1 MLALFGATTLMLVAG
16 RWVLPAASGEANL
29 KSENVEIHIIDDNF
43 FLKWNSSSESVRNVT
58 FSADYQILG
67 TDNWKKLPGCQH
79 VTSSKCN
86 FSSVELKDVFEKIE
100 LRIRAEEGNNT
111 STWYEVEPFVPFL
124 EAQIGPPEVH
134 LEAEDKAIILSIS
147 PPGAEDSIMWALD
160 RSSFRY
166 SVVIW
171 KNSSSLEERTET
183 VYSEDKI
190 YKLSP
195 EITYCLKVKAEL
207 RLQSRVGCYSP
218 VYCINTTE
226 RHKVPSPENVQINV
240 DNQTYVLKWDYPYES
255 TTFQAQWLH
264 AFLKK
269 IPGKHSNKWKQ
280 IPNCENVTT
289 THCVFP
295 RDIFSRGI
303 YYVRVRA
310 SNGNGTSFWSEEK
323 EFNTEVKPIIFPPV
337 ISMKSITDD
346 SLRVSV
352 GASEESENMSVNQ
365 LYPLVYE
372 VIFWE
377 NTSNAE
383 RKVLEKRTDFT
394 FPNLK
399 PLTVY
404 CVKARALIENDR
416 RNKGSSFSDTVC
428 EKTKPGNTSKTWL
441 IAGICTALFSIP
453 VVIYV
458 VRVFLRCVKYV
469 FFPSSKPPSSVDE
482 YFSDQPLRNLLL
494 STSEE
499 QTERCFI
506 IENASIITE
515 IEETNEVDEVHE
527 EYNSQAS
534 QDSGNYSNE
543 DENSGSKINEE
554 FLQQDSV

>member
-1 MLALFGATTLMLVAG
+1 MLSLLGATTLMLVAG

-79 VTSSKCN
+79 ITSSKCN

-124 EAQIGPPEVH
+124 KAQIGPPDVH

-147 PPGAEDSIMWALD
+147 PPGTEDSIMWALD

-183 VYSEDKI
+183 VYPEDKI

-240 DNQTYVLKWDYPYES
+240 DNQAYVLKWDYPYES
-255 TTFQAQWLH
+255 TTFQAQWLR

-295 RDIFSRGI
+295 RDIFSMGI

-346 SLRVSV
+346 SLHVSV

-416 RNKGSSFSDTVC
+416 WNKGSSYSDTVC
-428 EKTKPGNTSKTWL
+428 EKTKP
-441 IAGICTALFSIP
+441 
-453 VVIYV
+453 
-458 VRVFLRCVKYV
+458 VFL
-469 FFPSSKPPSSVDE
+469 
-482 YFSDQPLRNLLL
+482 
-494 STSEE
+494 
-499 QTERCFI
+499 
-506 IENASIITE
+506 
-515 IEETNEVDEVHE
+515 
-527 EYNSQAS
+527 
-534 QDSGNYSNE
+534 
-543 DENSGSKINEE
+543 
-554 FLQQDSV
+554 